1 MTRNRP
7 VVWGVACL
15 LLAAMAAQMALSL
28 RQQSFTWDEGDHLFA
43 GYMSLKKGDFALN
56 PEHPPL
62 AKMVAALPLLPL
74 HLVVPPMQG
83 RYFKDEAYFGGRELV
98 FRNDPSHGGKY
109 VGDVLL
115 FYARMSI
122 MVFALLLAVMVFLAG
137 WEMFG
142 ATAGLIALALAAFEP
157 NLLTNGGLVTTDAA
171 VSCMFFAAVYTFY
184 RYCKGPSI
192 GRLVLVGVA
201 TGLALASKHSAILL
215 PPVLVALAVGELAGR
230 WQTMRGSEASWRREV
245 WRLLGAVLAMLAI
258 GVFVLWA
265 CYGFRYAM
273 RPSGAMEIPTL
284 LSTMTT
290 LPALDNKVILFAVRW
305 HLLPESYLFG
315 LVDVRRV
322 AGFQP
327 TFFLGRI
334 RQTGVWYY
342 FPVVLLIKLTLPLLL
357 LVGTAAWATISGRA
371 QQRREIWFL
380 VAPPVMFLGFAL
392 TSPLNVGLRHVLPVV
407 PFLLVLAAMGAVVL
421 MRQRRGCV
429 WVVGAL
435 LVWNAVSCLRAYPNY
450 MPYSNEAWGG
460 PAKTR
465 LYLTDSAVDWGQQ
478 LKWTKAYLDA
488 RDIHDCYFAYF
499 VEPYIRFEDYGIPC
513 KPLPTFDTLGAME
526 IDVPPVVHGTVLM
539 SDSTLGGY
547 EFGSW
552 VRNPYDSL
560 FRRKPDDVIMNGV
573 EVYHGDFAL
582 PLARSEMYEER
593 ARKAMKSDPQAALV
607 AATEAVAIAPQGL
620 DARLERGNALSALG
634 RKREAVEEYR
644 KVKVIAEGMEPGTK
658 ETWEGKMDGLI
669 AKSSE

>member
-1 MTRNRP
+1 MTLSKP

-15 LLAAMAAQMALSL
+15 LMGVMAAQMALSL

-98 FRNDPSHGGKY
+98 FRNDPAHGGKY
-109 VGDVLL
+109 AGDVLL

-122 MVFALLLAVMVFLAG
+122 MVFALLLAVLVFVAG

-142 ATAGLIALALAAFEP
+142 AAAGLIALALTVFEP

-171 VSCMFFAAVYTFY
+171 VSCMFFAAVYAFY
-184 RYCKGPSI
+184 RYCKAPSV
-192 GRLVLVGVA
+192 GRLVVVGLA

-215 PPVLVALAVGELAGR
+215 PPVLAVLAVGELAGR
-230 WQTMRGSEASWRREV
+230 WQAMRGSEDSWRREV
-245 WRLLGAVLAMLAI
+245 LRLAGAVVAMLAI

-273 RPSGAMEIPTL
+273 RPSGPMVIPTL
-284 LSTMTT
+284 ASTMTS
-290 LPALDNKVILFAVRW
+290 LPALDNKVILLAVRW
-305 HLLPESYLFG
+305 HLLPESYLYG

-327 TFFLGRI
+327 TYFLGRI

-342 FPVVLLIKLTLPLLL
+342 FPVTLLIKLTLPLLL
-357 LVGTAAWATISGRA
+357 LVGTAVWAMVSGRVR
-371 QQRREIWFL
+371 QRREVWFL
-380 VAPPVMFLGFAL
+380 VAPPVIFLGFAL

-421 MRQRRGCV
+421 MRQWRGFV
-429 WVVGAL
+429 WVVGVL

-460 PAKTR
+460 PTKTR
-465 LYLTDSAVDWGQQ
+465 LYLTDSGVDWGQQ
-478 LKWTKAYLDA
+478 LKATKAYLDA
-488 RDIHDCYFAYF
+488 RGIHDCYFAYF
-499 VEPYIRFEDYGIPC
+499 IEPYIRFEDYGIPC
-513 KPLPTFDTLGAME
+513 KPLPTLETRSLFE
-526 IDVPPVVHGTVLM
+526 VDVPEVIHGTVLV
-539 SDSTLGGY
+539 SDSVLGGY
-547 EFGSW
+547 ELESW

-560 FRRKPDDVIMNGV
+560 FRRKPDDVILNGV
-573 EVYHGDFAL
+573 EVYRGDIAL

-593 ARKAMKSDPQAALV
+593 ARKAMKKDPQAALV
-607 AATEAVAIAPQGL
+607 AATEAVAIAPQGF
-620 DARLERGNALSALG
+620 DAHLERGNALAALG
-634 RKREAVEEYR
+634 RKSEAVEEFE
-644 KVKVIAEGMEPGTK
+644 KAKVIAGKMEPGTK
-658 ETWEGKMDGLI
+658 ETWEGKLDGLI
-669 AKSSE
+669 GENRF

>member
-560 FRRKPDDVIMNGV
+560 FWRKPDDVIMNGV

-582 PLARSEMYEER
+582 PLARSMLYEER
-593 ARKAMKSDPQAALV
+593 ARKAMKTDPQAALA
-607 AATEAVAIAPQGL
+607 AATEAVAIAPQGF
-620 DARLERGNALSALG
+620 DAHFERGNALSALG
-634 RKREAVEEYR
+634 RKSEAVEEYR
-644 KVKVIAEGMEPGTK
+644 KVRVIAEGMEPGTR
-658 ETWEGKMDGLI
+658 ETWEAKMDGLI
-669 AKSSE
+669 AESSE

>member
-1 MTRNRP
+1 MNRRKP
-7 VVWGVACL
+7 LVLAVAGL
-15 LLAAMAAQMALSL
+15 LLAMALQMALSL

-62 AKMVAALPLLPL
+62 AKMVAALPLMPL

-98 FRNDPSHGGKY
+98 FRNDPAHGGKY
-109 VGDVLL
+109 AGDVLL

-122 MVFALLLAVMVFLAG
+122 MVFALLLAVVVFFAG

-142 ATAGLIALALAAFEP
+142 VGAGLIALALAGFEP

-171 VSCMFFAAVYTFY
+171 VSCLFFATVYAFY
-184 RYCKGPSI
+184 RYCKGPSM
-192 GRLVLVGVA
+192 GRLVMVGVV

-215 PPVLVALAVGELAGR
+215 PPVLVVLAVGELAGR
-230 WQTMRGSEASWRREV
+230 WKAMRGSEASWRREV
-245 WRLLGAVLAMLAI
+245 WRLLGAVVAMLAI
-258 GVFVLWA
+258 GVFVLWG

-273 RPSGAMEIPTL
+273 RPSGPMEIPTL

-327 TFFLGRI
+327 TYFLGRI

-357 LVGTAAWATISGRA
+357 LVATAAWAMVSGRVR
-371 QQRREIWFL
+371 QRREVWFL
-380 VAPPVMFLGFAL
+380 VAPPVIFLGFAL

-407 PFLLVLAAMGAVVL
+407 PFLLVLAAVGAVVL
-421 MRQRRGCV
+421 MRQRRGFV
-429 WVVGAL
+429 WVVGVL

-460 PAKTR
+460 PSKTR

-488 RDIHDCYFAYF
+488 HNIHDCYFAYF

-526 IDVPPVVHGTVLM
+526 IDVPPVVHGTVLV

-547 EFGSW
+547 ELGTW
-552 VRNPYDSL
+552 VKNPYDSL
-560 FRRKPDDVIMNGV
+560 FRRKPDDVIANGV

-582 PLARSEMYEER
+582 PLARSMLYEER
-593 ARKAMKSDPQAALV
+593 ARKAMKTDPQAALA
-607 AATEAVAIAPQGL
+607 AATEAVAIAPQGF
-620 DARLERGNALSALG
+620 DAHLERGNALSALG
-634 RKREAVEEYR
+634 RKGEAVEEYR
-644 KVKVIAEGMEPGTK
+644 NVKVIAEGMEPGTK
-658 ETWEGKMDGLI
+658 ETWEAKMDGLI
-669 AKSSE
+669 AKSRF

>member
-1 MTRNRP
+1 MTLRKP
-7 VVWGVACL
+7 LVFAVAGL
-15 LLAAMAAQMALSL
+15 LLVAMAAQIALSL

-98 FRNDPSHGGKY
+98 FRNDPAHGGKY
-109 VGDVLL
+109 AGDVLL
-115 FYARMSI
+115 FYARMAV

-142 ATAGLIALALAAFEP
+142 ATAGLIALTLAAFEP

-171 VSCMFFAAVYTFY
+171 VSCMFFAAVYAFY
-184 RYCKGPSI
+184 RYCKAPSV
-192 GRLVLVGVA
+192 GRLVTVGVA
-201 TGLALASKHSAILL
+201 TGLALATKHSAILL
-215 PPVLVALAVGELAGR
+215 PPVLVVLMLGELAGR
-230 WQTMRGSEASWRREV
+230 WRVAQGSVRLWRSDAL
-245 WRLLGAVLAMLAI
+245 RLVGAVVAMLTLA
-258 GVFVLWA
+258 VFVLWG

-273 RPSGAMEIPTL
+273 RPSGPMEIPTL
-284 LSTMTT
+284 LSTMKT

-322 AGFQP
+322 AGFVP
-327 TFFLGRI
+327 TYFLGRI

-357 LVGTAAWATISGRA
+357 LVATAAWAMVSGRVK
-371 QQRREIWFL
+371 QRREVWFL
-380 VAPPVMFLGFAL
+380 VAPPVIFLGFAL

-421 MRQRRGCV
+421 MRQRRGLV

-460 PAKTR
+460 PSKTR
-465 LYLTDSAVDWGQQ
+465 LYLTDSGVDWGQQ
-478 LKWTKAYLDA
+478 LKATKAYLDA
-488 RDIHDCYFAYF
+488 HDIHDCYFAYF
-499 VEPYIRFEDYGIPC
+499 IEPYIRFEDYGIPC
-513 KPLPTFDTLGAME
+513 KPLPTLETRSLFE
-526 IDVPPVVHGTVLM
+526 IDVPPVVHGTVLV
-539 SDSTLGGY
+539 SDSVLGGY
-547 EFGSW
+547 ELESS

-573 EVYHGDFAL
+573 EVYRGDFAL

-593 ARKAMKSDPQAALV
+593 ARKALMSDPQAALV
-607 AATEAVAIAPQGL
+607 AATQAVEIAPQGF
-620 DARLERGNALSALG
+620 DAHLQRGYALSALG
-634 RKREAVEEYR
+634 RKSEAAEEYR
-644 KVKVIAEGMEPGTK
+644 MARVIAEGMEPGTR
-658 ETWEGKMDGLI
+658 ETWEKTLDGLI
-669 AKSSE
+669 EECRE

>member
-1 MTRNRP
+1 MSLGKP
-7 VVWGVACL
+7 VVFAIAGL
-15 LLAAMAAQMALSL
+15 LLVAMAAQIVLSL

-74 HLVVPPMQG
+74 HLVVPPMEG
-83 RYFKDEAYFGGRELV
+83 RYFKDEAYFEGRELV
-98 FRNDPSHGGKY
+98 FRNDPAHGGKY
-109 VGDVLL
+109 VGDELL
-115 FYARMSI
+115 FYARLSI
-122 MVFALLLAVMVFLAG
+122 MVFVLLLAVMVFLAG

-142 ATAGLIALALAAFEP
+142 AAGGLIALTLTVFEP

-171 VSCMFFAAVYTFY
+171 VSCMFFTAVYAFY
-184 RYCKGPSI
+184 RYCKAPSAA
-192 GRLVLVGVA
+192 RLVVVGLA
-201 TGLALASKHSAILL
+201 IGLALASKHSAILL
-215 PPVLVALAVGELAGR
+215 PPTLVLLAVGELAGR
-230 WQTMRGSEASWRREV
+230 WRAMRGSKESWLREV
-245 WRLLGAVLAMLAI
+245 LRLVGAVTAMLAI

-273 RPSGAMEIPTL
+273 RASGPIEIPTL
-284 LSTMTT
+284 LSTMRT

-342 FPVVLLIKLTLPLLL
+342 FPIVLLIKLTLPLLL
-357 LVGTAAWATISGRA
+357 LVATAAWAMVSGRV
-371 QQRREIWFL
+371 QQGREVWFL
-380 VAPPVMFLGFAL
+380 VAPPVIFLGFAL

-421 MRQRRGCV
+421 MRRRRGFV
-429 WVVGAL
+429 WVVGVL
-435 LVWNAVSCLRAYPNY
+435 LIWNAVSCLRAYPNY

-460 PAKTR
+460 PTKTR

-478 LKWTKAYLDA
+478 LKATKAYLDA
-488 RDIHDCYFAYF
+488 HNIHDCYFAYF
-499 VEPYIRFEDYGIPC
+499 IEPYIRFEDYGIPC
-513 KPLPTFDTLGAME
+513 KPLPTLETRSLFEA
-526 IDVPPVVHGTVLM
+526 DVPKVIHGTVLV
-539 SDSTLGGY
+539 SDSVLSGY
-547 EFGSW
+547 ELGSS

-573 EVYHGDFAL
+573 EVYREDFAL
-582 PLARSEMYEER
+582 PLARSVLYETR
-593 ARKAMKSDPQAALV
+593 ARKLLKTNPAASLV
-607 AATEAVAIAPQGL
+607 AATEAVEIAPQGF
-620 DARLERGNALSALG
+620 DAHLQRGYALSALG
-634 RKREAVEEYR
+634 RKSEAVEEYR
-644 KVKVIAEGMEPGTK
+644 NVRAIAERMEPGTREK
-658 ETWEGKMDGLI
+658 WEAKMDGLI
-669 AKSSE
+669 SKSRF